1 MQVAKTIIET
11 VTLDETDIV
20 QAVLLLMR
28 DKGYKFVKA
37 ENIQIDPK
45 NITAV
50 CTIQNTES
58 EEKKN
63 N

>member
-1 MQVAKTIIET
+1 MQVAKTIIER
-11 VTLDETDIV
+11 VTLDETDLV

-28 DKGYKFVKA
+28 EKGYQIKA
-37 ENIQIDPK
+37 EQIEIDPK

-58 EEKKN
+58 DEKKSN
-63 N
+63 